1 MRLMYG
7 ACALC
12 LASGTMGF
20 VSRTVAPTE
29 ISVAAPKNEELR
41 KKMIGAWRCKDVS
54 IEIKG
59 LSADQMEAAKGMIE
73 PMKEKFRKSFTAQF
87 KVDGTY
93 TLKAPNPMEADG
105 VSAESGKWSLA
116 PDGKTVNFTS
126 AKNEKESFKI
136 DIKDKLLVLNMSDA
150 ESNIRLTLIP

>member
-1 MRLMYG
+1 MRLIYG
-7 ACALC
+7 ACTLL
-12 LASGTMGF
+12 LASGTAGF
-20 VSRTVAPTE
+20 VSKTVAPTE

-41 KKMIGAWRCKDVS
+41 KKMIGAWRCKDVAL
-54 IEIKG
+54 ELKG
-59 LSADQMEAAKGMIE
+59 LSASEMEAAKGFIE
-73 PMKEKFRKSFTAQF
+73 PMKDKFRKSFTAQF
-87 KVDGTY
+87 KADGTY

-105 VSAESGKWSLA
+105 VTTESGKWSLA

-150 ESNIRLTLIP
+150 EANIRLTLVP